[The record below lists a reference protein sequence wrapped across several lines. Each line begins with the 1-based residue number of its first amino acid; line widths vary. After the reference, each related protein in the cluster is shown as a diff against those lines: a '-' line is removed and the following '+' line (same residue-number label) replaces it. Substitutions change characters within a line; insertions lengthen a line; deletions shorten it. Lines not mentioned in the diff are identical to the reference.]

1 MWLNTPWG
9 TGKWWKYGI
18 RQSKAEVIA
27 WKMRAQL
34 AADVRQEQERIV
46 GCACGGWNRCAF
58 GCMSL

>member
-1 MWLNTPWG
+1 MVE
-9 TGKWWKYGI
+9 I
-18 RQSKAEVIA
+18 RDTTIKSGSYCLE
-27 WKMRAQL
+27 MRAQL